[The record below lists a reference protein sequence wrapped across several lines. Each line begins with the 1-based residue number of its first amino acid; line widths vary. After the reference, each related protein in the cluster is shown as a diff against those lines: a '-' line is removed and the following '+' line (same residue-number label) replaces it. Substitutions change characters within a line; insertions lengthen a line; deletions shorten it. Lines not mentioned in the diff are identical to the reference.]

1 MTGDAGD
8 NTGVDGPDRVVARIL
23 AAADQ
28 LQSLPVGAD
37 LDAVRGV
44 FPEAARALEDAG
56 VEVARLLVGEG
67 MWDRAAVPESERDF
81 DLLVRGQRATIEW
94 LAAVLGKHGRAGEAS
109 SQGEVL
115 VAYLGQP
122 DGTPAATFLVAD
134 AGPAPIRAFGRA
146 ARALR
151 GWHVAY
157 TTDGRLAEIFVLGRG
172 ADPAEFAARME
183 RVRATFEA
191 AGVRV
196 AALHLEAV
204 TVVSLGREDY
214 DAVIA
219 RGRGTPDR

>member
-1 MTGDAGD
+1 MDA
-8 NTGVDGPDRVVARIL
+8 PDAVVARIL

-28 LQSLPVGAD
+28 LQSLPIGAD

-56 VEVARLLVGEG
+56 LEVAGLLVGDG
-67 MWDRAAVPESERDF
+67 MWDRAATLESERDL
-81 DLLVRGQRATIEW
+81 DLVVRGPRAAIEW
-94 LAAVLGKHGRAGEAS
+94 LAAVLGKHGRAGDVS
-109 SQGEVL
+109 SQEEVL

-122 DGTPAATFLVAD
+122 DGTPAATFLVTD
-134 AGPAPIRAFGRA
+134 AGPEPFRAFRRA

-157 TTDGRLAEIFVLGRG
+157 TTDGRLAEIVVLGRG

-183 RVRATFEA
+183 RVRAAFEA
-191 AGVRV
+191 EGVRV

-204 TVVSLGREDY
+204 AVVSLGREDY

-219 RGRGTPDR
+219 RGRGAPDR